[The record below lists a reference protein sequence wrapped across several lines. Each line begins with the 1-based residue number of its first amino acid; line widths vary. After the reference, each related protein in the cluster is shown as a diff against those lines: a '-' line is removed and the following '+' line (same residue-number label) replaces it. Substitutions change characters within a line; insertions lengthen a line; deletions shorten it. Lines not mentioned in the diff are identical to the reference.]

1 MFDKNYFVKIEE
13 WFGPKKFF
21 LIFFIFNFLLRI
33 LIIDKPSFNSA
44 DFTGLVF
51 DEAFYAKSAI
61 YLLNATSHNNEH
73 PPLAKALSA
82 LGFLIF
88 GINSW
93 GLRFFHILL
102 GSLLPAIFF
111 LFVLKLFKNFKI
123 AIFSTLLLCF
133 DTLYF
138 VHSSIAMLDVPMLF
152 FYLLAFLFLLSLLE
166 KFEVKKLM
174 LAAIFFGFA
183 ALCKESAFLLYFP
196 ILIFLFLKLFPN
208 FKNFVKYMGFF
219 TVISISIFCLGLQI
233 YDWYTQAYP
242 TFVEH
247 IDYILTYAKI
257 LTIKEPEK
265 FVYPWRWI
273 VWYKPI
279 PYYVTSTSENDK
291 TIFRNPAYY
300 GIHNPFLYASLLL
313 SLPIL
318 FYQIFRRKKKVENE
332 ILLISW
338 ILFGYLIFIP
348 WSLFFKRVIY
358 PFYILNALPAISIA
372 FALLFKD
379 YPSKIFFAYLTL
391 EIFFFLIF
399 FPVKPKIL
407 AIFFENFLREMVS

>member
-1 MFDKNYFVKIEE
+1 MFDKIIFVKIEE
-13 WFGPKKFF
+13 WFEPKKIF

-33 LIIDKPSFNSA
+33 LIIDKPSFNPT
-44 DFTGLVF
+44 DFSGLVF
-51 DEAFYAKSAI
+51 DEAFYAKSAL

-138 VHSSIAMLDVPMLF
+138 VHSSIAMLDIPMLF
-152 FYLLAFLFLLSLLE
+152 FYLLAFLFLLTFLE
-166 KFEVKKLM
+166 KFESKKLF
-174 LAAIFFGFA
+174 LASISFGLA

-196 ILIFLFLKLFPN
+196 LLIFLFLKLSPN
-208 FKNFVKYMGFF
+208 FKKFVKYMGIF
-219 TVISISIFCLGLQI
+219 TLISTSIFCLGLQI

-242 TFVEH
+242 SFIEH
-247 IDYILTYAKI
+247 IDYILTYARI

-273 VWYKPI
+273 VWYKPV
-279 PYYVTSTSENDK
+279 PYYVTSTSENSK
-291 TIFRNPAYY
+291 IIFRNPAYY

-313 SLPIL
+313 SFPIL
-318 FYQIFRRKKKVENE
+318 LYQIFRRKKKIENE

-358 PFYILNALPAISIA
+358 PFYILNALPAISIS
-372 FALLFKD
+372 FALLFKEVD
-379 YPSKIFFAYLTL
+379 TKIFFCYLFF

-399 FPVKPKIL
+399 FPVKPKFL
-407 AIFFENFLREMVS
+407 ATFCERFLSKLT